1 MQVTSTLDSAATN
14 MSDKPATTPTRWDV
28 PAIDGGGGKGYMT
41 AGRLE
46 EIQKEA
52 YNEAWQKGQT
62 DGMQAGEAAVRD
74 RVERLDELLKAQ
86 ARPFDILDEQ
96 IEKQLVELAM
106 ATVRQLFRR
115 EIKLDPSHVI
125 GVVREAIQLL
135 PAASRNVRVS
145 LHPDDAAIVRDNL
158 APAEGEPA
166 WAIVEDPLMS
176 KGGCIVATENS
187 KVDASAEARLNT
199 LIRRVAGDERL

>member
-1 MQVTSTLDSAATN
+1 
-14 MSDKPATTPTRWDV
+14 
-28 PAIDGGGGKGYMT
+28 MT

-52 YNEAWQKGQT
+52 YNEAWQKGHT
-62 DGMQAGEAAVRD
+62 DGVQAGEAAVRD

-158 APAEGEPA
+158 VPAEGEPA

-176 KGGCIVATENS
+176 KGGCVVATENS

-199 LIRRVAGDERL
+199 LIRRVAGDERQ